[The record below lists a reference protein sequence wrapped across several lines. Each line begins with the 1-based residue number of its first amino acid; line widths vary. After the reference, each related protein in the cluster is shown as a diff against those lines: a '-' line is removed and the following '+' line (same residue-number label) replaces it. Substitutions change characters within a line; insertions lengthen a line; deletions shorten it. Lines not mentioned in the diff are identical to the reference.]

1 MCVAVRTTTAQVLAA
16 TDFVKYY
23 TYAGALSVAGSVGPM
38 TTAGTTQTFVYSL
51 TGVDP
56 ACASGAGTAGNSCG
70 IHIHS
75 GTTCAGNALGH
86 YYTGSVTSDP
96 WTTIAYT
103 SSGSATSGVLSV
115 DTGASAMD
123 VSGRSMII
131 HAYDGSRIA
140 CAILTSS
147 TQVTLTASNFVPYHS
162 HTLATSIVV

>member
-1 MCVAVRTTTAQVLAA
+1 MSRQ
-16 TDFVKYY
+16 
-23 TYAGALSVAGSVGPM
+23 
-38 TTAGTTQTFVYSL
+38 
-51 TGVDP
+51 
-56 ACASGAGTAGNSCG
+56 NSCG
-70 IHIHS
+70 IHIHA
-75 GTTCAGNALGH
+75 GTSCSADALGH

-103 SSGSATSGVLSV
+103 SSGSATSGMLSV
-115 DTGASAMD
+115 DTGDTD

-162 HTLATSIVV
+162 HTLAT